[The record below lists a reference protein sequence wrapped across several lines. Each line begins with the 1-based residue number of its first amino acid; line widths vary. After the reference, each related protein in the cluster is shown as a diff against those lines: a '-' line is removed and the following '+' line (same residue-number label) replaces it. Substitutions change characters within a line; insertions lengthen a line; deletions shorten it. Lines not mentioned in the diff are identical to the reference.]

1 MDIQLLGAHNCESQ
15 NTKCMSML
23 IDDAL
28 ALDAGG
34 LTSSLSFTAQQKI
47 KGVFLT
53 HQHYDHVRDI
63 PALAMNFALQKATI
77 NIYSTSEV
85 RDALTTHL
93 LNGVLYPKFME
104 RPQGNPTVKFTTLEP
119 GKGKEIEGYSVLAVT
134 VNHAV
139 PAVGYQITSA
149 DDKKVFY
156 TGDTGPG
163 LAECWARISP
173 HMLFI
178 DVTAPNKYEKFFKE
192 AGHLSPNL
200 LKQELISFRKLHGY
214 LPQVVLVHMSPFF
227 EKEIKSEASALAE
240 ELESPITLAH
250 EGMRLHL

>member
-1 MDIQLLGAHNCESQ
+1 
-15 NTKCMSML
+15 MSLL
-23 IDDAL
+23 IDGTL
-28 ALDAGG
+28 VLDAGG

-47 KGVFLT
+47 KAVLLT
-53 HQHYDHVRDI
+53 HQHYDHIRDI

-85 RDALTTHL
+85 HDVLATHL
-93 LNGVLYPKFME
+93 LNGILYPKFME
-104 RPQGNPTVKFTTLEP
+104 RPQGHPTVKFITLEP
-119 GKGKEIEGYSVLAVT
+119 GKAKEIEGYNVLAVT

-139 PAVGYQITSA
+139 PAIGYQITSA
-149 DDKKVFY
+149 EGKKVFY

-163 LAECWARISP
+163 LAECWTQVSP
-173 HMLFI
+173 HLLFV
-178 DVTAPNKYEKFFKE
+178 DVTAPNKYEEFFKE

-200 LKQELISFRKLHGY
+200 LKQELISFRKLRGY
-214 LPQVVLVHMSPFF
+214 LPQVVIVHTSPFF

-240 ELESPITLAH
+240 ELESPVAIAH